1 MTRLL
6 LITALLVCLF
16 SAFTASAQGRRDEN
30 HKFNIEEVN
39 KFHELLHPVWHE
51 QYPNKEWT
59 KIRSQAAE
67 LVSRKD
73 AIMKVRLRTKADNRA
88 AVEER
93 RRAFGTAVDAFASA
107 AKSGS
112 DDELSRTVAEMH
124 DRFEQFTE
132 SLK

>member
-1 MTRLL
+1 MKSFFF
-6 LITALLVCLF
+6 ITALLICLL
-16 SAFTASAQGRRDEN
+16 SALTAPAQERKDEN
-30 HKFNIEEVN
+30 HKFNIEEIN
-39 KFHELLHPVWHE
+39 RFHELLHPVWHE
-51 QYPNKEWT
+51 QYPKKEWT
-59 KIRSQAAE
+59 RIRSQAGE
-67 LVSRKD
+67 FVSRKD

-93 RRAFGTAVDAFASA
+93 RQAFGAAVDAFARA

-112 DDELSRTVAEMH
+112 DDELSRALAEMH

>member
-1 MTRLL
+1 MKSFFF
-6 LITALLVCLF
+6 ITALLICLL
-16 SAFTASAQGRRDEN
+16 SALTAPAQERKDEN
-30 HKFNIEEVN
+30 HKFNIEEIN
-39 KFHELLHPVWHE
+39 RFHELLHPVWHE
-51 QYPNKEWT
+51 QYPKKEWT

-93 RRAFGTAVDAFASA
+93 RQAFGAAVDDFARA

-112 DDELSRTVAEMH
+112 DDELSRAVAEMH

>member
-1 MTRLL
+1 MKSLF
-6 LITALLVCLF
+6 LITALLICLL
-16 SAFTASAQGRRDEN
+16 SALTAPAQERKDEN
-30 HKFNIEEVN
+30 HKFNIEEIN

-51 QYPNKEWT
+51 QYPKKEWT

-67 LVSRKD
+67 FVSRKD

-93 RRAFGTAVDAFASA
+93 RQAFGAAVDAFAKA

-112 DDELSRTVAEMH
+112 DDELSRALAEMH